1 MGAWSIGIVGGG
13 FSGSLLAVH
22 LMRGS
27 QTPLRVILIER
38 RPVLG
43 CGAAY
48 ATQNPDH
55 LLNVRAANMSAF
67 QHDPAHFV
75 RWLWAQPISGPIPP
89 SGHAFVPRRLY
100 RAYIADLL
108 DQAKAQAAPDVHLDC
123 LQGGALE
130 LRRDKSGLCIQLED
144 GPLRVDYAVLCIG
157 NFPPD
162 LPESVSDPGG
172 FGDRYIS
179 DPWEPGALAAIRP
192 QDSVFILGTGLTM
205 VDAAIELDRQGHAG
219 SILALSRRGLLPQPH
234 AETRV
239 RQLIADADEVPTTV
253 SSLLRLIRS
262 AVAQAADEG
271 QDWRAVIDGLRPFTQ
286 AIWRRMPLDERR
298 RFLRHMQPW
307 WDVHRHRTAPQVAE
321 RIIAMQT
328 NGQLAV
334 AAGRLVG
341 VNPGQRQLAV
351 SWRPRHGDAIQ
362 EFRADWIVN
371 CAGPQCDYGRIR
383 DPLVRNILARGMA
396 RPDALRLG
404 LDVDDSGALLDS
416 MGRASD
422 RLYVLGPPTRGA
434 LWEITAVP
442 DIRKAAEGLATTLL
456 QRCASETAGL
466 AIANP

>member
-1 MGAWSIGIVGGG
+1 
-13 FSGSLLAVH
+13 
-22 LMRGS
+22 MRGS

-38 RPVLG
+38 RPVLR

-75 RWLWAQPISGPIPP
+75 RWLWGQPISGPIPP

-108 DQAKAQAAPDVHLDC
+108 DQAKVQAAPEVRLDC
-123 LQGGALE
+123 LQGHAQGI
-130 LRRDKSGLCIQLED
+130 RRDGSGLCIQLED
-144 GPLRVDYAVLCIG
+144 GPLRIDYAVLCIG

-162 LPESVSDPGG
+162 LPETFAGAAG

-179 DPWEPGALAAIRP
+179 EPWEPGALASIRP

-205 VDAAIELDRQGHAG
+205 VDAAIELDRQGHVG
-219 SILALSRRGLLPQPH
+219 SILALSRRGLLPHPH
-234 AETRV
+234 AETRA
-239 RQLIADADEVPTTV
+239 QQPIGDTDEAPKTIVG
-253 SSLLRLIRS
+253 LLRLIRG
-262 AVAQAADEG
+262 AVAQATDEG
-271 QDWRAVIDGLRPFTQ
+271 QDWRSVTDGLRPFTQ
-286 AIWRRMPLDERR
+286 AIWPRLPLDERR

-321 RIIAMQT
+321 RIAAMQAG
-328 NGQLAV
+328 GQLA

-341 VNPGQRQLAV
+341 ANPGQRKLAV
-351 SWRPRHGDAIQ
+351 SWRPRHSGEIQ
-362 EFRADWIVN
+362 EFRADWVVN

-404 LDVDDSGALLDS
+404 LDVDDRGALLDVS
-416 MGRASD
+416 SRASD
-422 RLYVLGPPTRGA
+422 RLYALGPPTRGA

-442 DIRKAAEGLATTLL
+442 DIRKAAESLATTLL
-456 QRCASETAGL
+456 QRCASEAAGL
-466 AIANP
+466 ALADP